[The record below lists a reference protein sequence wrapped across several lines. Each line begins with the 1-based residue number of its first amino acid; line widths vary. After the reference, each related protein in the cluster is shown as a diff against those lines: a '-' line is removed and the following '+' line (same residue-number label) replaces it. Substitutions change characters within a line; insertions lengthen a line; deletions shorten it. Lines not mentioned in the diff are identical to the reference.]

1 MSTRTRA
8 DERLLNLVI
17 ALVNS
22 GHGLTRAQVRATV
35 EGYAEP
41 RTDDAF
47 ERLFERDKATLRDL
61 GLPLGVTDDTY
72 QDSIR
77 YWLDMQSYDMPPVH
91 LTASQ
96 LGVLSVAAQLW
107 RDGALGAESRRAVTK
122 LRALGDPEVDRH
134 GLGALALRV
143 GAAGDAYG
151 PLVDAIDTR
160 TAVRFRYRAASTG
173 DVTVRTVEPWR
184 LAVRRGGWYL
194 LAHDRDRDAARAFR
208 LSRIAGAV
216 SVVGA
221 ADAFTIPEHV
231 DVDGMLGLRGAQVEA
246 FVAITPGR
254 AAALRAQGRP
264 SEATEACGCA
274 EGRDLVDLT
283 LDDLEQGARLV
294 AAHGDAVVVLE
305 PDELRDAVAR
315 RLRAAA
321 AIPLGAARPGGTTS
335 TPGDE
340 EADRG

>member
-22 GHGLTRAQVRATV
+22 GHGLTRAQIRATV

-47 ERLFERDKATLRDL
+47 EKLFERDKTTLREL
-61 GLPLGVTDDTY
+61 GFPLSMSEDTF

-77 YWLDMQSYDMPPVH
+77 YWLDMQSYDMPPLH

-122 LRALGDPEVDRH
+122 LRALGDPDVDAH

-143 GAAGDAYG
+143 GAAGGAYG
-151 PLVDAIDTR
+151 PLVDAIDSR

-173 DVTVRTVEPWR
+173 EVAVRTVEPWR

-194 LAHDRDRDAARAFR
+194 LGQDRDRDAARAFR
-208 LSRIAGAV
+208 LSRFDGAVGTVGEAGA
-216 SVVGA
+216 
-221 ADAFTIPEHV
+221 FEIPGSV
-231 DVDGMLGLRGAQVEA
+231 DVEAMLGLRGAQVEA
-246 FVAITPGR
+246 FLAITPGR

-294 AAHGDAVVVLE
+294 ASYGDAVVVLE
-305 PDELRDAVAR
+305 PDELREAVAR

-321 AIPLGAARPGGTTS
+321 AIPLGSPGAAH
-335 TPGDE
+335 DE

>member
-22 GHGLTRAQVRATV
+22 GHGLTRAQIRATV

-47 ERLFERDKATLRDL
+47 EKLFERDKATLREL
-61 GLPLGVTDDTY
+61 GFPLSMSEDTF

-122 LRALGDPEVDRH
+122 LRALGDPDVDTH

-143 GAAGDAYG
+143 GAAGGAYG
-151 PLVDAIDTR
+151 PLVDAIDSR

-173 DVTVRTVEPWR
+173 EVAARTVEPWR

-194 LAHDRDRDAARAFR
+194 LGQDRDREAARAFR
-208 LSRIAGAV
+208 LSRFDGPVGTVGEAGA
-216 SVVGA
+216 
-221 ADAFTIPEHV
+221 FEIPRSV
-231 DVDGMLGLRGAQVEA
+231 DVEAMLGLRSAQVEA
-246 FVAITPGR
+246 FLAITPGR
-254 AAALRAQGRP
+254 ATALRAQGRP

-294 AAHGDAVVVLE
+294 ASYGDAVVVLE
-305 PDELRDAVAR
+305 PDELREAVAR

-321 AIPLGAARPGGTTS
+321 AIPLG
-335 TPGDE
+335 TPGAAHDE

>member
-22 GHGLTRAQVRATV
+22 GHGLTRAQIRATV

-47 ERLFERDKATLRDL
+47 EKLFERDKATLREL
-61 GLPLGVTDDTY
+61 GLPLSMSEDTF

-122 LRALGDPEVDRH
+122 LRALGDPDVDTH

-143 GAAGDAYG
+143 GAAGGAYG
-151 PLVDAIDTR
+151 PLVDAIDSR

-173 DVTVRTVEPWR
+173 EVAARTVEPWR

-194 LAHDRDRDAARAFR
+194 LGQDRDREAARAFR
-208 LSRIAGAV
+208 LSRFDGPVGTVGEAGA
-216 SVVGA
+216 
-221 ADAFTIPEHV
+221 FEIPRSV
-231 DVDGMLGLRGAQVEA
+231 DVEAMLGLRSAQVEA
-246 FVAITPGR
+246 FLAITPGR
-254 AAALRAQGRP
+254 ATALRAQGRP

-294 AAHGDAVVVLE
+294 ASYGDAVVVLE
-305 PDELRDAVAR
+305 PDELREAVAR

-321 AIPLGAARPGGTTS
+321 AIPLG
-335 TPGDE
+335 TPGAAHDE

>member
-22 GHGLTRAQVRATV
+22 GHGLTRAQIRATV

-47 ERLFERDKATLRDL
+47 EKLFERDKATLREL
-61 GLPLGVTDDTY
+61 GFPLSMSEDTF

-122 LRALGDPEVDRH
+122 LRALGDPDVDTH

-143 GAAGDAYG
+143 GAAGGAYG
-151 PLVDAIDTR
+151 PLVDAIDSR

-173 DVTVRTVEPWR
+173 EVAVRTVEPWR

-194 LAHDRDRDAARAFR
+194 LGQDRDREAARAFR
-208 LSRIAGAV
+208 LSRFDGPVGTVGEAGA
-216 SVVGA
+216 
-221 ADAFTIPEHV
+221 FEIPRSV
-231 DVDGMLGLRGAQVEA
+231 DVEAMLGLRSAQVEA
-246 FVAITPGR
+246 FLAITPGR
-254 AAALRAQGRP
+254 ATALRAQGRP

-294 AAHGDAVVVLE
+294 ASYSDAVVVLE
-305 PDELRDAVAR
+305 PDELREAVAR

-321 AIPLGAARPGGTTS
+321 AIPLG
-335 TPGDE
+335 TPGAAHDE

>member
-22 GHGLTRAQVRATV
+22 GHGLTRAQIRARV
-35 EGYAEP
+35 EGYGDAKN
-41 RTDDAF
+41 DSAF
-47 ERLFERDKATLRDL
+47 EKLFERDKATLREL
-61 GLPLGVTDDTY
+61 GFPLSMSEDTY

-122 LRALGDPEVDRH
+122 LRALGDPDVDAH

-160 TAVRFRYRAASTG
+160 TAVTFSYRAASTG
-173 DVTVRTVEPWR
+173 HVGRRTVEPWR

-194 LAHDRDRDAARAFR
+194 LGHDRDRDAARAFR
-208 LSRIAGAV
+208 LSRIDGAV
-216 SVVGA
+216 TVVG
-221 ADAFTIPEHV
+221 DPQAFTIPDDV
-231 DVDGMLGLRGAQVEA
+231 DVDGMLGLRSAQVEA
-246 FVAITPGR
+246 LLAVTPGR

-283 LDDLEQGARLV
+283 LDDLEQGARLI

-305 PDELRDAVAR
+305 PDELRAAVER
-315 RLRAAA
+315 RLRAAV
-321 AIPLGAARPGGTTS
+321 AIPLGSARNPENLRAE
-335 TPGDE
+335 E

>member
-22 GHGLTRAQVRATV
+22 GHGLTRAQVRARV
-35 EGYAEP
+35 EGYGDA
-41 RTDDAF
+41 TSDAAF
-47 ERLFERDKATLRDL
+47 ERLFERDKTTLREL
-61 GLPLGVTDDTY
+61 GLPLGTTDDTY

-77 YWLDMQSYDMPPVH
+77 YWLDMQSYDMPPVR

-96 LGVLSVAAQLW
+96 LGVLAVAAQLW
-107 RDGALGAESRRAVTK
+107 RGGAIGAESRRAVTK
-122 LRALGDPEVDRH
+122 LRALGDPDVDPR

-151 PLVDAIDTR
+151 PLVDAIDAR
-160 TAVRFRYRAASTG
+160 AAVRFRYRAASTG
-173 DVTVRTVEPWR
+173 EVAARTVEPWR

-194 LAHDRDRDAARAFR
+194 LAHDRDRGAARAFR
-208 LSRIAGAV
+208 LSRIEGTVA
-216 SVVGA
+216 VVGEPGA
-221 ADAFTIPEHV
+221 YEIPADV
-231 DVDGMLGLRGAQVEA
+231 DVDALLGLRGAQVEA
-246 FVAITPGR
+246 LLAVAPGR

-264 SEATEACGCA
+264 AAVPEGVPDDARAA
-274 EGRDLVDLT
+274 GRDLVTLT

-294 AAHGDAVVVLE
+294 AAHGDAVVVLA
-305 PDELRDAVAR
+305 PDALRDAVAR

-321 AIPLGAARPGGTTS
+321 AIPLGTGPESREGT
-335 TPGDE
+335 E

>member
-22 GHGLTRAQVRATV
+22 GHGLTRAQIRATV

-47 ERLFERDKATLRDL
+47 EKLFERDKTTLREL
-61 GLPLGVTDDTY
+61 GFPLSMSEDTF

-107 RDGALGAESRRAVTK
+107 RDGALSAESRRAVTK
-122 LRALGDPEVDRH
+122 LRALGDPDVDTH

-143 GAAGDAYG
+143 GAAGGAYG
-151 PLVDAIDTR
+151 PLVDAIDSR

-173 DVTVRTVEPWR
+173 EVAVRTVEPWR

-194 LAHDRDRDAARAFR
+194 LGQDRDREAARAFR
-208 LSRIAGAV
+208 LSRFDGSVGTVGEAGA
-216 SVVGA
+216 
-221 ADAFTIPEHV
+221 FEIPRSV
-231 DVDGMLGLRGAQVEA
+231 DVEAMLGLRSAQVEA
-246 FVAITPGR
+246 FLAITPGR
-254 AAALRAQGRP
+254 ATALRAQGRP

-294 AAHGDAVVVLE
+294 ASYGDAVVVLE
-305 PDELRDAVAR
+305 PDELREAVAR

-321 AIPLGAARPGGTTS
+321 AIPLG
-335 TPGDE
+335 TPGAAHDE

>member
-22 GHGLTRAQVRATV
+22 GHGLTRAQIRATV

-47 ERLFERDKATLRDL
+47 EKLFERDKATLREL
-61 GLPLGVTDDTY
+61 GFPLSMSEDTF

-122 LRALGDPEVDRH
+122 LRALGDPDVDTH

-143 GAAGDAYG
+143 GAAGGAYG
-151 PLVDAIDTR
+151 PLVDAIDSR

-173 DVTVRTVEPWR
+173 EVAVRTVEPWR

-194 LAHDRDRDAARAFR
+194 LGQDRDREAARAFR
-208 LSRIAGAV
+208 LSRFDGPVGTVGEAGA
-216 SVVGA
+216 
-221 ADAFTIPEHV
+221 FEIPRSV
-231 DVDGMLGLRGAQVEA
+231 DVEAMLGLRSAQVEA
-246 FVAITPGR
+246 FLAITPGR
-254 AAALRAQGRP
+254 ATALRAQGRP

-294 AAHGDAVVVLE
+294 ASYGDAVVVLE
-305 PDELRDAVAR
+305 PDELREAVAR

-321 AIPLGAARPGGTTS
+321 AIPLG
-335 TPGDE
+335 TPGAAHDE